1 MAFSVIR
8 KDEKMILDAA
18 KEMGIDLSCV
28 RIEDTSFELGKEPF
42 DMDGVLDRGISQ
54 FKSFYFLKLLEDSGV
69 FTMNDSEVLRIC
81 GDKLLT
87 SAALVRDNVRTPR
100 TAMAF
105 DAEAAIR
112 EIERMGYPVVLKPVI
127 GSWGRLLAKVNDREA
142 AEAILEHKD
151 VLGGFMHSAIYI
163 QDYVDKPGRD
173 IRAFVVGDE
182 TIAAIYRNS
191 EHWITNT
198 ARGGKASV
206 CPVTEELDEICLKAA
221 RSVGGD
227 MVAIDVFET
236 DDGLSVNEINHTMEF
251 KNSVEP
257 TGVNIPMRIL
267 DHFVKSA
274 RC

>member
-28 RIEDTSFELGKEPF
+28 RIEDTSFELGKEPL
-42 DMDGVLDRGISQ
+42 DLDGVLDRGISQ

-127 GSWGRLLAKVNDREA
+127 GSWGRLLSKVNDREA

>member
-1 MAFSVIR
+1 MAYSVIR
-8 KDEKMILDAA
+8 KDEKMILDEA
-18 KEMGIDLSCV
+18 KERGIDLSTV
-28 RIEDTSFELGKEPF
+28 KIEDTSFVLGDRSLEF
-42 DMDGVLDRGISQ
+42 DGILDRGISQ
-54 FKSFYFLKLLEDSGV
+54 FKSFYFLKLLEDQGV
-69 FTMNDSEVLRIC
+69 FTLNNSEVLRIC

-87 SAALVRDNVRTPR
+87 SAALVRDGVRTPR

-105 DAEAAIR
+105 DAESAIR
-112 EIERMGYPVVLKPVI
+112 EIEKMGYPVVLKPVI
-127 GSWGRLLAKVNDREA
+127 GSWGRLLAKVNDRES

-163 QDYVDKPGRD
+163 QEYVKKPGRD
-173 IRAFVVGDE
+173 IRAFVVGDS
-182 TIAAIYRNS
+182 TIAAVYRNS

-206 CPVTEELDEICLKAA
+206 CPVTEDLNEICLKAA

-257 TGVNIPMRIL
+257 TGVNIPMKIL
-267 DHFVKSA
+267 EHFIERA